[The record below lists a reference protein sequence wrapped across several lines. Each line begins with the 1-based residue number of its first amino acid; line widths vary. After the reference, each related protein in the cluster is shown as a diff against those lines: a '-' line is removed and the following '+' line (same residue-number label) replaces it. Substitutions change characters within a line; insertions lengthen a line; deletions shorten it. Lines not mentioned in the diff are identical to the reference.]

1 LGGRRIKKEIPY
13 KIREANG
20 EKRKVF
26 SDPRPDIGSDLES
39 LYFADFLS
47 ILFSVNKEAASI
59 LHGFRCQGTRL
70 IKTEKGNYVLRPVIG
85 KGGWESQEGYDKAKA
100 KYLEPVRRDVASALK
115 RLR

>member
-1 LGGRRIKKEIPY
+1 VNDFDLPY
-13 KIREANG
+13 KIREING

-39 LYFADFLS
+39 LYFADLLSKIFL
-47 ILFSVNKEAASI
+47 INKEAAAI

-70 IKTEKGNYVLRPVIG
+70 VKSEKGNYVLRPVIG
-85 KGGWESQEGYDKAKA
+85 ERGWKSQEDYDEAKTR
-100 KYLEPVRRDVASALK
+100 YLEPVRRDVALALK